1 MESIIIEQKISK
13 NLKKE
18 LEDFF
23 KNWDKKDL
31 WNHYYHLQQTPN
43 KINNKILKFVIKE
56 IKSR

>member
-1 MESIIIEQKISK
+1 MK
-13 NLKKE
+13 N
-18 LEDFF
+18 FTITQNIY

-31 WNHYYHLQQTPN
+31 WDHYAHLQETPN